1 MRSPSQRPRPPTPG
15 FSFTFLISTP
25 QIDRTRTGRA
35 APDRER
41 EGQTMKFLQ
50 ASRECKALKSLPT
63 RTLMTKT
70 LYIKIHGRRGSRSR
84 DRRGKDQCGR
94 FSDQISY

>member
-1 MRSPSQRPRPPTPG
+1 MVLKAEETEEGEKKSKSKAKASPTPG
-15 FSFTFLISTP
+15 FSFTFSVLSP

-41 EGQTMKFLQ
+41 EGPTMKFLQ
-50 ASRECKALKSLPT
+50 ASRECKASKSLPR

-70 LYIKIHGRRGSRSR
+70 
-84 DRRGKDQCGR
+84 Q
-94 FSDQISY
+94 